1 MKITFMGT
9 SHGVPSA
16 ERRCTSTMIRTNGAA
31 YIIDAGA
38 PIADEVLRAGSS
50 FEEVRAIFTTHAHG
64 DHVDGLFQFIDLA
77 HWYFKK
83 TDLDVYLTSQSLI
96 DVFHT
101 VHSVILPGMPFAE
114 ERIRLRL
121 AGADTVYEDENI
133 RLSYIE
139 TKHIAD
145 GRFSAAHDIE
155 IEGKR
160 ILFTGDMS
168 NGLKKDDFPKIAFER
183 EYDLIVCELAHFGIK
198 ELTPYLDRVKTKRF
212 AFTHASESKHDSI
225 RELASSGKYPFEIL
239 FPNDGDEIE
248 I

>member
-9 SHGVPSA
+9 SHGVPSS

-83 TDLDVYLTSQSLI
+83 SDFDVYLTSQPLI
-96 DVFHT
+96 DAFHT
-101 VHSVILPGMPFAE
+101 VHGVILPGMKFAE
-114 ERIRLRL
+114 DRIRLHL
-121 AGADTVYEDENI
+121 ADGNTVYEDENI

-155 IEGKR
+155 IEEKR

-168 NGLKKDDFPKIAFER
+168 QGLKKDDFPKAAFEM
-183 EYDLIVCELAHFGIK
+183 EYDLIVCELAHFGIT
-198 ELTPYLDRVKTKRF
+198 ELTPYLDKIKTKRL
-212 AFTHASESKHDSI
+212 AFTHASEFRYDSI
-225 RELASSGKYPFEIL
+225 KELIASGKYPFEI
-239 FPNDGDEIE
+239 FHPKDGEEIE